1 MKEIIK
7 YETDENGEHA
17 CLECHA
23 TGETTLM
30 LVGRLILN
38 MVKMTEG
45 EWTVKDLMEMLEKD
59 YIPKLFIMT
68 QNDETVYEEVID
80 PE

>member
-7 YETDENGEHA
+7 YETDENGENA

-23 TGETTLM
+23 TGETNLI
-30 LVGRLILN
+30 VAGRLILN
-38 MVKMTEG
+38 MVKMTKG
-45 EWTVKDLMEMLEKD
+45 EFTVRDLMEMLEND
-59 YIPKLFIMT
+59 YIPRLFITM
-68 QNDETVYEEVID
+68 QNEHTVYEEVTD

>member
-1 MKEIIK
+1 M
-7 YETDENGEHA
+7 
-17 CLECHA
+17 
-23 TGETTLM
+23 
-30 LVGRLILN
+30 VGRLILN

-59 YIPKLFIMT
+59 YIPKLFIMM
-68 QNDETVYEEVID
+68 QNDKTVYEEVID

>member
-7 YETDENGEHA
+7 YETDENGERA

-23 TGETTLM
+23 TVETTLIV
-30 LVGRLILN
+30 VGRLILN

-59 YIPKLFIMT
+59 YIPKLFIMMR
-68 QNDETVYEEVID
+68 NDETVYEEVID
-80 PE
+80 SE